1 MPAPSSLSEPVTSDC
16 WNEGLIIT
24 LLPDRPVW
32 NVPVSRLFAPSPSRC
47 TVWFRFESHM
57 SSALPRSFQPVLS
70 AVLDWTTGALMT
82 VLVMT
87 PALTV
92 GAVRVPLAS
101 MPPSIFRLPLV
112 SSANFALPEE
122 S

>member
-1 MPAPSSLSEPVTSDC
+1 MPAPSSLSELVTSDC

-70 AVLDWTTGALMT
+70 AVLDWNIAPVNT
-82 VLVMT
+82 
-87 PALTV
+87 
-92 GAVRVPLAS
+92 
-101 MPPSIFRLPLV
+101 
-112 SSANFALPEE
+112 
-122 S
+122 